1 MIEILGTLYKVVID
15 NQYLKEKDILGEIDF
30 IEKIIYLTDKK
41 EALLHEIIHAY
52 LYESGLQEWAE
63 DERLVTWIEIQFNKI
78 LYSKEKYET
87 NSN

>member
-1 MIEILGTLYKVVID
+1 MIEILGTLYKVIID

-30 IEKIIYLTDKK
+30 TEKIIYLTDKK

-63 DERLVTWIEIQFNKI
+63 DERLVTWMEIQFNKI